1 MKQRRSAEHQQ
12 AVLDLRR
19 SSAAARHRSKKA
31 YRRKPK
37 NERDRQD
44 NWER

>member
-1 MKQRRSAEHQQ
+1 MKQRRSAEHQR

-37 NERDRQD
+37 NERDRE
-44 NWER
+44 NTWAR